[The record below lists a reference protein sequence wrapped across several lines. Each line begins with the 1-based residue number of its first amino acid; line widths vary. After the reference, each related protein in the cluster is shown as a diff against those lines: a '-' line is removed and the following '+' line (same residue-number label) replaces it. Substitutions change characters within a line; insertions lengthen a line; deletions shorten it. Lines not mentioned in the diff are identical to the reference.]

1 MPKALQ
7 VILISLAKYVLP
19 FVVAYFLVRLINRY
33 LDNKRLK
40 GKLYLVVL
48 KSLITV
54 VIWFAAA
61 FTALSGIPAFDKT
74 WETVIASS
82 TVAAAI
88 LGLASQTTLSNVIA
102 GIAIS
107 ASKSRPFDIGE
118 RVKIGNYPDGNVV
131 DMTLR
136 HIEIVTYKNEHI
148 FITDAEVNSAVI
160 INYSRAE
167 NIGIN
172 LDVSIAYE
180 SDADRAMKII
190 SDIIRSHPLYPLK
203 TDPVVM
209 ISGFGASGVNI
220 TAVCTCALYADTFT
234 MRTDCYKEI
243 LRRFRSEN
251 IEIPYDK
258 LEIVQ
263 NHVIKEK
270 KTEQN

>member
-1 MPKALQ
+1 MPKALK
-7 VILISLAKYVLP
+7 VIWTGILKYALP
-19 FVVAYFLVRLINRY
+19 FAVAYCLVRFINKY

-48 KSLITV
+48 KSLLIV

-107 ASKSRPFDIGE
+107 ASKSRPFDIGD
-118 RVKIGNYPDGNVV
+118 RVKIGTYPDGNVV

-136 HIEIVTYKNEHI
+136 HIEIVTYKGEHI
-148 FITDAEVNSAVI
+148 FITNSEVNSSVV

-172 LDVSIAYE
+172 LEISIAYE
-180 SDADRAMKII
+180 SDADRAMKVIR
-190 SDIIRSHPLYPLK
+190 DIIKSHPLYPLK
-203 TDPVVM
+203 TDPSVM
-209 ISGFGASGVNI
+209 ISSFGASGINI
-220 TAVCTCALYADTFT
+220 TAVCTCTHYADTFT

-243 LRRFRSEN
+243 LRRFAKEN

-263 NHVIKEK
+263 NHIIKEK
-270 KTEQN
+270 RTAQN